1 MDYVTKKELK
11 QTEDRLG
18 KVIKDTEKR
27 LKKFMVDA
35 IKEGFSQFYDSIF
48 LPFTERNEKDHA
60 EMLGRL
66 DENDKDHE
74 RIFRSLERNREEHD
88 EMFVKLDS
96 IEKKLGNHEKRI
108 KKLEVAI
115 SS

>member
-11 QTEDRLG
+11 QTEERLG
-18 KVIKDTEKR
+18 KAIKDTEER
-27 LKKFMVDA
+27 LIKA
-35 IKEGFSQFYDSIF
+35 IKEAFSQFYDSIF
-48 LPFTERNEKDHA
+48 LPFAEQNEKDHA

-66 DENDKDHE
+66 DENDKDHD
-74 RIFRSLERNREEHD
+74 RIFRLLERNREEHD

-108 KKLEVAI
+108 KKIEVSI